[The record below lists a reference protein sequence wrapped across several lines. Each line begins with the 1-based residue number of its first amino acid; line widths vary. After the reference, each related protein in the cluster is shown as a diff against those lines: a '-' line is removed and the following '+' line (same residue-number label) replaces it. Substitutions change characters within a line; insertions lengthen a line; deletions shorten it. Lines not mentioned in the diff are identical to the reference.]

1 MTVQII
7 ITGDNGRQAA
17 VELKSFIADVVD
29 LFGAAV
35 SDGPAQTTPT
45 PNIDKPADTVT
56 ITATNGDPSAFQ
68 SGSASTAAEP
78 VEAVEE
84 APKKRGRPAKK
95 AAAPKPEPTPEPETA
110 EEEEEETDEDDDA
123 PVEDD
128 MVAGYAVTEEGF
140 RAAFRAWAER
150 HEQDYIMENGVK
162 MIGASKIPDL
172 VAQGTAAIA
181 EALRRVVADSVK

>member
-17 VELKSFIADVVD
+17 VEMRSFTSNVVE
-29 LFGAAV
+29 LFGVEDTAPAPAPEAV
-35 SDGPAQTTPT
+35 QKPSVGEPIVTSEGVYATEESAPA
-45 PNIDKPADTVT
+45 
-56 ITATNGDPSAFQ
+56 
-68 SGSASTAAEP
+68 P

-84 APKKRGRPAKK
+84 APKKRGRSAKK
-95 AAAPKPEPTPEPETA
+95 AAEPAAEPKPEPTPEPETA

-150 HEQDYIMENGVK
+150 HEQDYVMENGVK

-181 EALRRVVADSVK
+181 EALRRVVADTAR

>member
-17 VELKSFIADVVD
+17 VEMRSFTSNVVE
-29 LFGAAV
+29 LFGAEDTAPVGNGVSFAEAKAQGVIPDAV
-35 SDGPAQTTPT
+35 LAEGEKSPEPA
-45 PNIDKPADTVT
+45 
-56 ITATNGDPSAFQ
+56 
-68 SGSASTAAEP
+68 
-78 VEAVEE
+78 EAVEE
-84 APKKRGRPAKK
+84 APKKRGRSAKK
-95 AAAPKPEPTPEPETA
+95 AAEPAPAPKPEPTPEPETA

-150 HEQDYIMENGVK
+150 HEQDYVMENGVK

-181 EALRRVVADSVK
+181 EALRRVVADTAR

>member
-17 VELKSFIADVVD
+17 VEMRSFTSNVVE
-29 LFGAAV
+29 LFGAEDTAPAPAPEAV
-35 SDGPAQTTPT
+35 QKHVDVEGNDVVEKAPEPA
-45 PNIDKPADTVT
+45 
-56 ITATNGDPSAFQ
+56 
-68 SGSASTAAEP
+68 
-78 VEAVEE
+78 EAVEE

-95 AAAPKPEPTPEPETA
+95 AAEPAPAPKPEPTPEPETA
-110 EEEEEETDEDDDA
+110 EEEEEETDEDDAA

-150 HEQDYIMENGVK
+150 HEQDYVMENGVK

-181 EALRRVVADSVK
+181 EALRRVVADSAN

>member
-1 MTVQII
+1 MSVQII
-7 ITGDNGRQAA
+7 INGDTGRMAA
-17 VELKSFIADVVD
+17 VELRSFTDNVAD
-29 LFGAAV
+29 LFRAEYPAPIASQNPSDHVSHDAPAFTHAEAEANRAEGAPE
-35 SDGPAQTTPT
+35 PA
-45 PNIDKPADTVT
+45 
-56 ITATNGDPSAFQ
+56 
-68 SGSASTAAEP
+68 
-78 VEAVEE
+78 EAVEE

-95 AAAPKPEPTPEPETA
+95 AAEPIPAPKPEPTPEPETA

-150 HEQDYIMENGVK
+150 HEQDYVMENGVK

-181 EALRRVVADSVK
+181 EALRRVVADSAK

>member
-1 MTVQII
+1 MTVQILI
-7 ITGDNGRQAA
+7 AGDNGRQAA
-17 VELKSFIADVVD
+17 VEMRSFISNVVE
-29 LFGAAV
+29 LFGAEDAAPAPVPVAV
-35 SDGPAQTTPT
+35 QKHVDVEGNDVVEEAPEPA
-45 PNIDKPADTVT
+45 V
-56 ITATNGDPSAFQ
+56 
-68 SGSASTAAEP
+68 
-78 VEAVEE
+78 AVDE

-95 AAAPKPEPTPEPETA
+95 AAEPKPAPTPEPETA

-150 HEQDYIMENGVK
+150 HEQDYVMENGVK

-181 EALRRVVADSVK
+181 EALRRVVADTAR